1 MGQKT
6 HPIGFRLGITKDWS
20 SRWFAKKDFASFI
33 AEDALI
39 RKYIRKRHKRASVSK
54 IEIERTSKKVIVNLH
69 TGRPA
74 IVIGRK
80 GTEVERLKTELKHI
94 TDKEIDLNIYEVKT
108 PELDAQLVADNLA
121 RQLVARISFRRA
133 MKKAVSQAMRFGG
146 QGIKVVCK
154 GRLAGAEIAR
164 MEWYKEGRVPLHTL
178 RADIDYATSTAI
190 TTYGCI
196 GVKVWIYKGDVLKK
210 GR

>member
-6 HPIGFRLGITKDWS
+6 HPIGFRLGITKNWS
-20 SRWFAKKDFASFI
+20 SRWFTKKDFASFI